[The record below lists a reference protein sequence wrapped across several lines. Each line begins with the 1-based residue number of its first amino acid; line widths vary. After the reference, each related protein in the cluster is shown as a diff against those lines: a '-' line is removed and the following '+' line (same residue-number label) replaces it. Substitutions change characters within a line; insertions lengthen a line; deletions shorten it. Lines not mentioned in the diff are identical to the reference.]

1 MGKIPTFYGLVE
13 DAEETFGSNSWQQCQ
28 ERVDL
33 QNPFRGNKEAV
44 AAEYLE
50 GIRIHVDDKI
60 KDLSVEKLTELL
72 EAANTRV
79 GRVWHSQYLDHQ
91 LNQRDEIHTILC
103 RMVGCAV
110 AEAIRQ
116 KMFG

>member
-1 MGKIPTFYGLVE
+1 MGKTPTFYGLVE
-13 DAEETFGSNSWQQCQ
+13 DAEETFGPNSWQQCEEQ
-28 ERVDL
+28 VDP
-33 QNPFRGNKEAV
+33 QDRFRGNKEAV
-44 AAEYLE
+44 AALYLDAV
-50 GIRIHVDDKI
+50 RMHVDDKV
-60 KDLSVEKLTELL
+60 KALSVDELTKLI
-72 EAANTRV
+72 EAADTRV

-110 AEAIRQ
+110 AEAIRE